1 MKIHVTD
8 IDWDTTDEG
17 GNPLPKRE
25 VRKLKLPKK
34 VDIEIEDDGR
44 DLDEQICDYLSDE
57 YEFCINSFCYAL
69 SDGPT
74 EEEALVE
81 VFNACMAG
89 EGIGAASMGN
99 GCVFIDFNG
108 KTFRVFVED
117 ATDEDQFGQYVNSV
131 EAEVS

>member
-44 DLDEQICDYLSDE
+44 DLDEQICDYLSNE

-69 SDGPT
+69 
-74 EEEALVE
+74 
-81 VFNACMAG
+81 
-89 EGIGAASMGN
+89 
-99 GCVFIDFNG
+99 
-108 KTFRVFVED
+108 
-117 ATDEDQFGQYVNSV
+117 
-131 EAEVS
+131 